1 MTNNRAARGA
11 LLGSIAIAIVLL
23 GALAF
28 LFSRTEAIDFKK
40 DAEVLALL
48 RELRELDTRWDFDA
62 ALYTS
67 SLVPGAGTI
76 DRSPVLARI
85 LRELER
91 ASDRP
96 EVAAALPAI
105 KQGMTG
111 KSAAWELLKSR
122 HLKSLEAFGS
132 AEKAAAAL
140 VREANAM
147 RLIDP
152 RRAERSTALAGEAGI
167 LAATLRTAN
176 EADGSFQARLASLGE
191 AAAAADASLRPP
203 AAQAEQAIRA
213 FFAARA
219 EERAA
224 GEKFAFLTVGS
235 RVDLLSQT
243 ISRSV
248 QEALED
254 KERWRVYLFFYAA
267 ALLVGIAY
275 LAARVYAAQAALK
288 EANESLEQRVVLRT
302 RELSEAMVKLKESEA
317 QLVQSEKMSS
327 LGQMVAGVAHE
338 INTPLAYV
346 KNSVATVRDRL
357 PELQDAVAQSE
368 RLMEL
373 LQSESAD
380 PAALQQAFGA
390 VNSRLAQ
397 LRDHQVLG
405 DIESLAKDGLH
416 GIEEISELVVN
427 LKNFSRLDRS
437 KVASFN
443 VNEGI
448 VATLLIAKPQLRNV
462 TVERSF
468 GEIPSITCSP
478 SQVNQVLLNL
488 VANAAQA
495 MDKPE
500 RKIIIATRREGADAI
515 AVVVADNGKGIPP
528 EVLPKI
534 FDPFFTTK
542 EIGKGTGLGLSIVYK
557 IVNQHGGRI
566 DVKSQPGKGTVF
578 TVVLPLHPPADLAA
592 ESA

>member
-1 MTNNRAARGA
+1 MTNNRATQGA
-11 LLGSIAIAIVLL
+11 FLGFIAIALL

-28 LFSRTEAIDFKK
+28 LYSRTEAIDFKK
-40 DAEVLALL
+40 DGEVLALL

-67 SLVPGAGTI
+67 SLVPGASTI
-76 DRSPVLARI
+76 DRGPMLARI

-91 ASDRP
+91 AGDRA

-105 KQGMTG
+105 KQGMAG

-122 HLKSLEAFGS
+122 HLKSLEAFVA
-132 AEKAAAAL
+132 AEKAAAAV

-147 RLIDP
+147 RLIEP
-152 RRAERSTALAGEAGI
+152 RRAERATFLAGEAGT
-167 LAATLRTAN
+167 LAASLRTTN

-191 AAAAADASLRPP
+191 VAASADASLRPA
-203 AAQAEQAIRA
+203 AAQAEQAIRD
-213 FFAARA
+213 FLAARA

-224 GEKFAFLTVGS
+224 GEKFAFLTVGA
-235 RVDLLSQT
+235 RVDLLAHT
-243 ISRSV
+243 VSRSV
-248 QEALED
+248 QQSLED

-267 ALLVGIAY
+267 ALLVGIGY

-288 EANESLEQRVVLRT
+288 EANESLEKRVVLRT
-302 RELSEAMVKLKESEA
+302 RELSEAMVRLKESEA

-373 LQSESAD
+373 LQSEATD
-380 PAALQQAFGA
+380 PAALQQSFAA
-390 VNSRLAQ
+390 VNACLAQ
-397 LRDHQVLG
+397 LREHQVLG
-405 DIESLAKDGLH
+405 DIASLAKDGLH
-416 GIEEISELVVN
+416 GIEEISELVAN

-448 VATLLIAKPQLRNV
+448 VATLLIARTQLRNV
-462 TVERSF
+462 TVEKSF

-488 VANAAQA
+488 VTNAAQA

-500 RKIIIATRREGADAI
+500 KKIIIATRREGADAI
-515 AVVVADNGKGIPP
+515 AVVVADNGKGIAP

-542 EIGKGTGLGLSIVYK
+542 EVGKGTGLGLSIVYK

-566 DVKSQPGKGTVF
+566 DVKSQPGKGTAF
-578 TVVLPLHPPADLAA
+578 TVVLPLQPPAEMAA
-592 ESA
+592 EAA